1 MCQEGSS
8 SVYWSQA
15 NSSPAYVSR
24 TFNLT
29 ASADAFEAMRSI
41 VMRMSVA
48 PQRECSDI
56 SRFCSPMHL
65 AVFHMSSSFSLE

>member
-1 MCQEGSS
+1 
-8 SVYWSQA
+8 
-15 NSSPAYVSR
+15 
-24 TFNLT
+24 
-29 ASADAFEAMRSI
+29 MRSI